1 MSVNDPYQTP
11 ISTHSSPAM
20 RSVALRKRGEAM
32 NATRP
37 TAPDTP
43 TTDIPR
49 YWAGPPAPSGERTPL
64 LAGTTIADG
73 RIRLLI
79 FYGDA
84 PHLQF
89 WQAADT
95 LTGQHLAVTVVDPE
109 RALPSATVDA
119 VLADTASLRGI

>member
-1 MSVNDPYQTP
+1 
-11 ISTHSSPAM
+11 
-20 RSVALRKRGEAM
+20 M

-37 TAPDTP
+37 TAPDLP

-49 YWAGPPAPSGERTPL
+49 YWAGPPSPSAERIPL

-79 FYGDA
+79 FYGDS

-95 LTGQHLAVTVVDPE
+95 VTGQHLAVTVVDADK
-109 RALPSATVDA
+109 ALPTATVEA
-119 VLADTASLRGI
+119 VLAHTASLRGIDSPGLARVL